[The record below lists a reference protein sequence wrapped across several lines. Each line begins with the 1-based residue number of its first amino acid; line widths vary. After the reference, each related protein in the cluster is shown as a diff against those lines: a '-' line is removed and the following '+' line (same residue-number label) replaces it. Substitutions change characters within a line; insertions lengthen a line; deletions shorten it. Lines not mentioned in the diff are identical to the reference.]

1 MFDNIKFHQHPSDTK
16 GKQAI
21 IDFVDYKMSIVC
33 SPTSY
38 GGDKG
43 LFEIAVFDKAG
54 EFVDLKGI
62 SDKDD
67 QVHGWLREDEVVL
80 VIEKLCEITDMDVRL
95 VLLRSAFRENKN
107 DR

>member
-33 SPTSY
+33 SASSY
-38 GGDKG
+38 GGEKG
-43 LFEIAVFDKAG
+43 LYEIAIFDKDG

-62 SDKDD
+62 TNQDNTV
-67 QVHGWLREDEVVL
+67 QGWLREDEVVL
-80 VIEKLCEITDMDVRL
+80 IIEKMCEITKADIRL
-95 VLLRSAFRENKN
+95 VLLRSAFKEKRD

>member
-1 MFDNIKFHQHPSDTK
+1 MFGQIKFHQHPSDTK

-43 LFEIAVFDKAG
+43 LYEIAVFDKDG

-62 SDKDD
+62 SNKNDN
-67 QVHGWLREDEVVL
+67 VHGWLRENEVVL
-80 VIEKLCEITDMDVRL
+80 VIEKMCEITNMDIRL
-95 VLLRSAFRENKN
+95 VLLRSAFREKRD